1 MNCQQVN
8 GERTH
13 THVHTYVHRQK
24 DTHEEA
30 KYTHTGIPKHTHT
43 QTKRAAHKYTQTH
56 THTHDRFGQFHLP
69 LSSHTI
75 EIFVAYFQA
84 ICLQLKLPKKKKNGK
99 KIQKSQGKALKIIHP
114 AFLFTKAA
122 PPPRPLT
129 RPFSKK
135 NLDSIYFDA
144 LFIICF
150 CSFFSIFCPYHPVWL
165 GFF

>member
-84 ICLQLKLPKKKKNGK
+84 ICLQLKLPKKKKKTGRKFK
-99 KIQKSQGKALKIIHP
+99 KVREK
-114 AFLFTKAA
+114 
-122 PPPRPLT
+122 R
-129 RPFSKK
+129 
-135 NLDSIYFDA
+135 
-144 LFIICF
+144 
-150 CSFFSIFCPYHPVWL
+150 
-165 GFF
+165 